1 MNASNC
7 PPRTIAVD
15 AINGNEQIRGPDR
28 YLIGLLQALAALD
41 RDNQYLVFYA
51 DWQRFYD
58 RLVLPGNFRKV
69 RCQPPRYRLARV
81 LWHACV
87 FPAMLSRLKIDV
99 LHLPNIILV
108 PFRRAPI
115 VMTVHD
121 LAHFRF
127 PEKFGYLRG
136 YAQRWIIR
144 AALWFARRV
153 IAVSRFTAA
162 DLQRFVRYPV
172 ERVSVIGEG
181 GPAPLDV
188 PRDHNCRPYFLYVG
202 QLERSKNVERLV
214 QAFAT
219 SEVLRRTNVQLR
231 IAGRPS
237 NAAARIEH
245 LARTLAPERV
255 ALVGYVRDEEL
266 PGLFGNAIA
275 FVFPSL
281 VEGFGLVLLE
291 AMAYGAPIVAA
302 NASVIP
308 EVVGDAALLVDAT
321 HVDEL
326 RLALERVYRQPE
338 LRAQLRQKGRE
349 RLIGYSWAKTAELTL
364 EEYRRARA

>member
-1 MNASNC
+1 MK
-7 PPRTIAVD
+7 IAID
-15 AINGNEQIRGPDR
+15 AINGNESIRGPDR
-28 YLIGLLQALAALD
+28 YLIGLLQALAHLD
-41 RDNQYLVFYA
+41 RDNDYVIFFA
-51 DWQRFYD
+51 PWQRFYEH
-58 RLVLPGNFRKV
+58 LALPGNFHKV
-69 RCQPPRYRLARV
+69 RCGAPRHRLARM

-87 FPAMLSRLKIDV
+87 FPVMLRRLKADV
-99 LHLPNIILV
+99 LHLPNVILV
-108 PFRRAPI
+108 PFQWAPI
-115 VMTVHD
+115 VMTAHD

-136 YAQRWIIR
+136 YAQRWLIR
-144 AALWFARRV
+144 AALLFARRV

-162 DLQRFVRYPV
+162 DLQRFVRFPT

-181 GPAPLDV
+181 GPAPINA
-188 PRDHNCRPYFLYVG
+188 PREHPDRPYFLYVG

-214 QAFAT
+214 QAFAA
-219 SEVLRRTNVQLR
+219 SEVLRRANVELR
-231 IAGRPS
+231 IAGKPS
-237 NAAARIEH
+237 NAAARIEY
-245 LARTLAPERV
+245 LAKTLAPGRV

-321 HVDEL
+321 RVDEL
-326 RLALERVYRQPE
+326 RAAMERVYREPE
-338 LRAQLRQKGRE
+338 LRAELSQRGRE
-349 RLIGYSWAKTAELTL
+349 RLAGYSWRKTAELTL
-364 EEYRRARA
+364 EEYRRVRA